1 MMKIALTGGIG
12 TGKSYISHL
21 LQTERGITVYD
32 CDDAAKR
39 LMRSSAALQEALSQL
54 VGSQLFAQG
63 KMQKAV
69 LATFIMQ
76 SREHKE
82 AVNNIVHPAVA
93 ADFEQSGLSWLESAI
108 FFDSFFY
115 RRTHIDKVV
124 CVTAP
129 LPTRLNRIMQRDHIS
144 RQKAQ
149 QWIDLQLPQDEIAGK
164 SDFVICNDGSQPLLP
179 QIDNILNKIK

>member
-21 LQTERGITVYD
+21 LQTERGIMVYD
-32 CDDAAKR
+32 CDTAAKR
-39 LMRSSAALQEALSQL
+39 LMRSSEALQEALCRL
-54 VGSQLFAQG
+54 VGKELFAGG

-69 LATFIMQ
+69 LASFIMQ
-76 SREHKE
+76 GEEHKQ

-108 FFDSFFY
+108 FFDSHFY
-115 RRTHIDKVV
+115 RRTQIDKVV
-124 CVTAP
+124 CVAAP
-129 LPTRLNRIMQRDHIS
+129 QEVRLARIMQRDNIS

-149 QWIDLQLPQDEIAGK
+149 QWIDLQLPQDEVMGR

-179 QIDNILNKIK
+179 QIDNIINKIK

>member
-1 MMKIALTGGIG
+1 MPQNGSCAR
-12 TGKSYISHL
+12 
-21 LQTERGITVYD
+21 QRPW
-32 CDDAAKR
+32 
-39 LMRSSAALQEALSQL
+39 QEALSQL

-129 LPTRLNRIMQRDHIS
+129 LPTRLSRIMQRDHIS

-149 QWIDLQLPQDEIAGK
+149 QWIDLQLPQDEIARQK
-164 SDFVICNDGSQPLLP
+164 RLRDMQRRLAAAVASD
-179 QIDNILNKIK
+179 